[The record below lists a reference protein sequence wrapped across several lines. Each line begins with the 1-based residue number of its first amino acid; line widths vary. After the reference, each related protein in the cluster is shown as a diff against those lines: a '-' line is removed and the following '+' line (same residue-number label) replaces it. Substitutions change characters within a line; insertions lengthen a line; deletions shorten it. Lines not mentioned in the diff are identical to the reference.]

1 MVHGKGVFKM
11 VYFFLGKEKSEGGGM
26 GGQIVNLDN
35 NCGHCKRLP
44 RGGLSVFLFSNGPF
58 LLKQSLR
65 VDS

>member
-1 MVHGKGVFKM
+1 
-11 VYFFLGKEKSEGGGM
+11 M

>member
-11 VYFFLGKEKSEGGGM
+11 VYFFLGKEKSG

-58 LLKQSLR
+58 LIKQSLR